1 MECNELFVIIILIV
15 SLMLCV
21 IVFMIID
28 FMEGGKYVLLRFFYN
43 EEMIGI
49 FFLFGS
55 RDLYDIRFKIG

>member
-1 MECNELFVIIILIV
+1 
-15 SLMLCV
+15 MLCV

-55 RDLYDIRFKIG
+55 RDLFDIRFKIG